1 MDDELHKQQRQKQ
14 LEAERSERKVRGEGQ
29 TSEELAD
36 ELTSRQ
42 LREGLD
48 LLEAAVHVPTP
59 SIAWFDQQIAATQS
73 KRKSRLVRDLVIL
86 WIGAMLLFYVYYL
99 TVTAKPV
106 AFLSIQAAAI
116 LVPLAWLILR
126 KQVDSHDT
134 N

>member
-1 MDDELHKQQRQKQ
+1 MADELHKRRQAEMLGGEAAKQ
-14 LEAERSERKVRGEGQ
+14 DDGEQ

-36 ELTSRQ
+36 EITSRK

-48 LLEAAVHVPTP
+48 LIEAAVHVPTP
-59 SIAWFDQQIAATQS
+59 SAAWFDQQIAAAKLQ
-73 KRKSRLVRDLVIL
+73 RKSKLMRDLVIL
-86 WIGAMLLFYVYYL
+86 WISAMLSFYVLYL
-99 TVTAKPV
+99 TVTAQPV

>member
-1 MDDELHKQQRQKQ
+1 MDEKLHKRRQEKL
-14 LEAERSERKVRGEGQ
+14 LEGESAEPNGEVQ

-36 ELTSRQ
+36 EMTSRQ

-59 SIAWFDQQIAATQS
+59 SAAWFDQHIAATQS

>member
-1 MDDELHKQQRQKQ
+1 MDDELHKRRQEKL
-14 LEAERSERKVRGEGQ
+14 LEGESAEPNGEVQ

-36 ELTSRQ
+36 EMTSRQ

-59 SIAWFDQQIAATQS
+59 SAAWFDQHIAATQS

>member
-1 MDDELHKQQRQKQ
+1 MDDELHKRQRQEP
-14 LEAERSERKVRGEGQ
+14 LEGGEPERRGRGEGQ

-36 ELTSRQ
+36 EMTSRQ

-59 SIAWFDQQIAATQS
+59 STAWFDQQIAAAQS

-86 WIGAMLLFYVYYL
+86 WISAMLLFYVYYL

>member
-1 MDDELHKQQRQKQ
+1 MHKRRQAEMLGGEAAKQDD
-14 LEAERSERKVRGEGQ
+14 GEQ

-36 ELTSRQ
+36 VITSRK

-48 LLEAAVHVPTP
+48 LIEAAVHVPTP
-59 SIAWFDQQIAATQS
+59 SAAWFDQQIASAKLQ
-73 KRKSRLVRDLVIL
+73 RKSKLMRDLVIL
-86 WIGAMLLFYVYYL
+86 WISAMLSFYVLYL
-99 TVTAKPV
+99 TVTAQPV

>member
-1 MDDELHKQQRQKQ
+1 MDDELHKRREREL
-14 LEAERSERKVRGEGQ
+14 LEGKAVEQ
-29 TSEELAD
+29 TSDELAD
-36 ELTSRQ
+36 EMTSRQ

-48 LLEAAVHVPTP
+48 LLEATIHVPTP
-59 SIAWFDQQIAATQS
+59 SAAWFDQQIAATQS

-86 WIGAMLLFYVYYL
+86 WISAMLLFYVFYL
-99 TVTAKPV
+99 TVTSKPV

-126 KQVDSHDT
+126 KQVDAHDT

>member
-1 MDDELHKQQRQKQ
+1 MDDELHKRQRQE
-14 LEAERSERKVRGEGQ
+14 LHEGAAEQDGREQ

-36 ELTSRQ
+36 VITSRQ

-59 SIAWFDQQIAATQS
+59 STAWFEQQIAAAKLKRQS
-73 KRKSRLVRDLVIL
+73 KLMRDLVIL
-86 WIGAMLLFYVYYL
+86 WISAMLLFYVFYL
-99 TVTAKPV
+99 TVTAQPV